1 MLIGKITDG
10 NYLDLNENHFTTHSL
25 CVGMTGSGKT
35 GFSISILEKLA
46 LLKIPTLI
54 LDPKGDLGN
63 LFLIFPELNAD
74 EFALYTDEPE
84 KISKIWKE
92 NLEKEGIGKDELLK
106 LKDSVERRIIT
117 PGLSSCSPLNILPS
131 FLAPLPFEMENE
143 IEDVRERIR
152 NIISGIFKLI
162 GKEPDPFSDTSFIFL
177 SMCVEYFFKSG
188 KKLSIDDLILS
199 LESPPFSKIGVMPLE
214 KAFPLK
220 ERRELA
226 FKLNN
231 LIASPQFSAWFGG
244 FPLNFNDLFYTRE
257 GKPCHT
263 IIYLNHLEDNLKQ
276 FAVTIILNELYNFV
290 RKQKGSDELKYLL
303 YFDEISGFLPP
314 SPSNPPSKQPILNLL
329 KKARA
334 FGLGVYLATQNP
346 IDLDYRALSNI
357 GIYAIGRLHTQQDKD
372 RIKDFIG
379 RDEKAMEKISN
390 LNPREFW
397 IKDVKDPKT
406 PCVIKS
412 LQVCCY
418 LKGPMTIEEIKKFA
432 HPFEEAKNQTEKKS
446 FFIPSN
452 ISVFYEKKNTELF
465 PFFLVQTNLFYSKE
479 SAKLNVVKDVFFVS
493 EIKKGNYEWRKLK
506 EKPDL
511 DLNPPLSEKI
521 NFSIELDLEK
531 EIKDAEK
538 NIKARISTLNPLKIY
553 YNPFLKLFSTFEEE
567 KEEFIKKCEENTLY
581 LIKAKLEEKR
591 KIYQL
596 KLERIRE
603 QIEKERYYLKRDEE
617 EVSLKSAER
626 NINLLE
632 AGLSVLFGGK
642 KTFAKIKSTIS
653 KAGQVG
659 RKEKQ
664 LRKEKM
670 DVLQRK
676 EKIQR
681 LEEELIFI
689 ENEMKKELS
698 LIENEEREKA
708 SKIEEIIV
716 YPLESKSTIEKISLV
731 FLDKNSLNL

>member
-1 MLIGKITDG
+1 MLIGKFIDG
-10 NYLDLNENHFTTHSL
+10 TYLDLNENHFTTHLL

-63 LFLIFPELNAD
+63 LFLIFPELNTD
-74 EFALYTDEPE
+74 DFAPYTDEPE

-117 PGLSSCSPLNILPS
+117 PGLSFCSPLNILPS
-131 FLAPLPFEMENE
+131 FLAPSSFEMKNDIEN
-143 IEDVRERIR
+143 VRERIR

-162 GKEPDPFSDTSFIFL
+162 GKEPDPFSDTAFIFL
-177 SMCVEYFFKSG
+177 SMCVEYFFNNG
-188 KKLSIDDLILS
+188 KNLS
-199 LESPPFSKIGVMPLE
+199 LEELIFSLENPPFTTMGVMPLE
-214 KAFPLK
+214 KVFPLK

-231 LIASPQFSAWFGG
+231 LIASPQFSSWFNG

-257 GKPCHT
+257 GKVCHT
-263 IIYLNHLEDNLKQ
+263 IVYLNHLEENLKQ
-276 FAVTIILNELYNFV
+276 FAVTIILNELYNFI
-290 RKQKGSDELKYLL
+290 RKQKGTEELKYLL

-314 SPSNPPSKQPILNLL
+314 SPSNPPSKQPLLNLL

-372 RIKDFIG
+372 RIRDFIG
-379 RDEKAMEKISN
+379 RDENAMENISN
-390 LNPREFW
+390 LKPREFW
-397 IKDVKDPKT
+397 VKDVKDPKT

-418 LKGPMTIEEIKKFA
+418 LKGPMTIEEINKFSIQ
-432 HPFEEAKNQTEKKS
+432 FEEIKNEAPKRAI
-446 FFIPSN
+446 FIPSS
-452 ISVFYEKKNTELF
+452 ISVFYERKTGELF
-465 PFFLVQTNLFYSKE
+465 PFFLVKANLFYSKE
-479 SAKLNVVKDVFFVS
+479 SAKLNFSKDVFFIS
-493 EIKKGNYEWRKLK
+493 KIEKGEFEWKKLK
-506 EKPDL
+506 EKL
-511 DLNPPLSEKI
+511 DLEANPPDSAKI
-521 NFSIELDLEK
+521 NYSIELDLEK
-531 EIKDAEK
+531 EIKDVEK
-538 NIKARISTLNPLKIY
+538 NIKERLSTLNPIKIY
-553 YNPFLKLFSTFEEE
+553 YNPFLKLYSGVDEE
-567 KEEFIKKCEENTLY
+567 KSEFIKKCEEDILN
-581 LIKAKLEEKR
+581 LINDKLEDKR

-603 QIEKERYYLKRDEE
+603 QLEKERLNLQKEE
-617 EVSLKSAER
+617 QEVSLKSTER

-632 AGLSVLFGGK
+632 AGLSILFGGR
-642 KTFAKIKSTIS
+642 KTSTKIKSTIS

-676 EKIQR
+676 EKIQK
-681 LEEELIFI
+681 LEEDLVSMEK
-689 ENEMKKELS
+689 EMEKELDY
-698 LIENEEREKA
+698 ITNEEKEKA

-716 YPLESKSTIEKISLV
+716 YPLVSKSTIEKISVV

>member
-1 MLIGKITDG
+1 MLIGKFIDG
-10 NYLDLNENHFTTHSL
+10 NYLDLNENHLTTHSL

-63 LFLIFPELNAD
+63 LFLIFPELNTD
-74 EFALYTDEPE
+74 DFASYTDEPE

-92 NLEKEGIGKDELLK
+92 NLEKEGVGKNELLK
-106 LKDSVERRIIT
+106 LRNSVERRILT

-131 FLAPLPFEMENE
+131 FLAPSEFEMNNE
-143 IEDVRERIR
+143 LEDVREKIR

-177 SMCVEYFFKSG
+177 SMCVEYFFNNG
-188 KKLSIDDLILS
+188 KNLSLEELILS
-199 LESPPFSKIGVMPLE
+199 LENPPFSKIGVMPLE
-214 KAFPLK
+214 KVFPLK

-231 LIASPQFSAWFGG
+231 LIASPQFSSWFNG

-257 GKPCHT
+257 GKVCHT
-263 IIYLNHLEDNLKQ
+263 IVYLNHLEENLKQ
-276 FAVTIILNELYNFV
+276 FAVTIILNELYNFI
-290 RKQKGSDELKYLL
+290 RKQKGTEDLKYLL

-314 SPSNPPSKQPILNLL
+314 SPSNPPSKQPLLTLL

-334 FGLGVYLATQNP
+334 FGLGVFLATQNP

-390 LNPREFW
+390 LKPREFW

-418 LKGPMTIEEIKKFA
+418 LKGPMTIEEVKKFA
-432 HPFEEAKNQTEKKS
+432 HPYEGIKSQSEKKS

-452 ISVFYEKKNTELF
+452 ISIFYEKKIGELF
-465 PFFLVQTNLFYSKE
+465 SFFLVQATLFYSKE
-479 SAKLNVVKDVFFVS
+479 SAKLNVFKNVFFVS
-493 EIKKGNYEWRKLK
+493 EIKSGNYEWKKLK
-506 EKPDL
+506 EKLDL
-511 DLNPPLSEKI
+511 QLNPPSSAKI
-521 NFSIELDLEK
+521 NFPIELDLEK

-538 NIKARISTLNPLKIY
+538 NIKGRLSTLNPLKIY
-553 YNPFLKLFSTFEEE
+553 YNPFLKLYSGVDEE
-567 KEEFIKKCEENTLY
+567 KSEFIKKCEEDILN
-581 LIKAKLEEKR
+581 LINDKLEDKR

-603 QIEKERYYLKRDEE
+603 QLEKERLNLLKEE
-617 EVSLKSAER
+617 QEVSLKSTER

-632 AGLSVLFGGK
+632 AGLSILFGGRR
-642 KTFAKIKSTIS
+642 TSTKIKSTIS
-653 KAGQVG
+653 KAGQAG

-676 EKIQR
+676 EKIQK
-681 LEEELIFI
+681 LEEELISI
-689 ENEMKKELS
+689 EKEMKKEFS
-698 LIENEEREKA
+698 FIESEEREKA

-716 YPLESKSTIEKISLV
+716 YPLESKSTIEKISVV
-731 FLDKNSLNL
+731 FLDRNSLNL